1 MCLTSATDKGDVR
14 ANVSDRRDCQQYDHY
29 RFQAASVSLWEE
41 DISERCA
48 ALDGLGQQGVTDF
61 RAHLL
66 QNPACIRQA
75 VHLIKILDVNDVTLC
90 IHGAKSKDELLGSLT
105 KSLTPEALSTFR
117 DEIVAIAE
125 GKTHLEKES
134 TVQTI
139 HGQKIDILVS
149 MSIPTAG
156 ESDTMLVSFM
166 DSTEQKC
173 AEKAL
178 QERER
183 RLQSII
189 DVSGDVFFELD
200 RQGVVTYCSPPIEQ
214 ILTFAPAEKLVG
226 THFSQHFFPDQ
237 REIAESGFKRALS
250 GQAVKNL
257 GLQVFDRQGAAA
269 FIEVDMAPISKEE
282 RIVGVMGTL
291 RDVSERIFLEQKLQ
305 ESEGMIRALLNASTE
320 AMVLLDLDGTLLAL
334 NEATARSLNRSVAD
348 LTGKC
353 VYDFFPVDVARARKA
368 NTERVIRL
376 KSPQHIEDE
385 RGERFFDSHVYPIFD
400 SRGEVVRVAVFSRD
414 ITERVRYT
422 RRLQQA
428 HQEILQRNRELTV
441 LNRVA
446 EMFSQPYSLRNALSA
461 TLRLVLDTVYLDGG
475 IIQLAGKSK
484 NLPSYVTYGDLAFFP
499 QQEQLFCMAER
510 VQSEMIQSARS
521 IWTMDSAHL
530 PDLGTPVW
538 QEDGTVVGFLVQA
551 HEKPQGVMLLFSRQP
566 RALSEAQVRLLLTI
580 AGQIGTAVESAKLAD
595 GIAQI
600 ELANELDHLRSELIA
615 NVSHELRTPLGLI
628 EVGCSSLQAED
639 VTYKRKTQLKFLRL
653 IEQGTA
659 KLSRLVDNL
668 LGLSRV
674 ENSGFRLCKRMVD
687 LRKLVRDTVDRME
700 LIASAHQFT
709 CELPA
714 GPLRAKVDAYACEQV
729 LYNLLSNASKYSPL
743 GTEITVRASAEG
755 QEVLVQVRDRGIGI
769 PPQEMPHVFERFYRG
784 QHEQVQRAG
793 GTGLGL
799 AVCKELVLA
808 HGGRVWLENMS
819 DVGTSAFFT
828 LPIGDVQ
835 GE

>member
-1 MCLTSATDKGDVR
+1 MCLKSATDKGDFR
-14 ANVSDRRDCQQYDHY
+14 ANVSDRRDSQQHDHHL
-29 RFQAASVSLWEE
+29 FQAAPVSLWEE
-41 DISERCA
+41 DISELCA
-48 ALDGLGQQGVTDF
+48 ALDTPRQHGVTDF
-61 RAHLL
+61 R
-66 QNPACIRQA
+66 
-75 VHLIKILDVNDVTLC
+75 
-90 IHGAKSKDELLGSLT
+90 
-105 KSLTPEALSTFR
+105 
-117 DEIVAIAE
+117 
-125 GKTHLEKES
+125 
-134 TVQTI
+134 
-139 HGQKIDILVS
+139 VS
-149 MSIPTAG
+149 MSIPVAG
-156 ESDTMLVSFM
+156 ESDTVLVNCM
-166 DSTEQKC
+166 DVTKQNR

-178 QERER
+178 RERER
-183 RLQSII
+183 RLQAIV

-200 RQGVVTYCSPPIEQ
+200 RQGVVTYCSPPIER
-214 ILTFAPAEKLVG
+214 IRTFAPAERFIG
-226 THFSQHFFPDQ
+226 THFSQHFVPDQ

-257 GLQVFDRQGAAA
+257 RLQVFDRQGASAL
-269 FIEVDMAPISKEE
+269 IEVDMAPISTEE
-282 RIVGVMGTL
+282 RIVGVMGIL
-291 RDVSERIFLEQKLQ
+291 RDVSERILLEQKLQ

-334 NEATARSLNRSVAD
+334 NEATARSLNRSVTD

-385 RGERFFDSHVYPIFD
+385 RGGRFFDSHVYPIFD

-446 EMFSQPYSLRNALSA
+446 ETFSQPYSLRNALSA

-499 QQEQLFCMAER
+499 QQEQLFCLAER
-510 VQSEMIQSARS
+510 VQGEMIQSARS

-580 AGQIGTAVESAKLAD
+580 AGQLGTAVESAKLAD

-600 ELANELDHLRSELIA
+600 ELANELDHLRSKLIA

-628 EVGCSSLQAED
+628 EVGCSSLLTED
-639 VTYKRKTQLKFLRL
+639 VTYDRETQIKFLRM
-653 IEQGTA
+653 IEQETA
-659 KLSRLVDNL
+659 NLSGLVDNL

-674 ENSGFRLCKRMVD
+674 ESGEFRLYKQPVD
-687 LRKLVRDTVDRME
+687 VRELVRDTVDRIE
-700 LIASAHQFT
+700 LVASAHLFT

-714 GPLRAKVDAYACEQV
+714 GPLRARVDAYACEQV
-729 LYNLLSNASKYSPL
+729 LYNLLSNAIKYSPP
-743 GTEITVRASAEG
+743 GTEITVRATAED
-755 QEVLVQVRDRGIGI
+755 QEVLVQVRDQGIGI
-769 PPQEMPHVFERFYRG
+769 PTQEMDHVFERFFRG
-784 QHEQVQRAG
+784 QHEQVRRAG

-799 AVCKELVLA
+799 PVCKELVQA
-808 HGGRVWLENMS
+808 HGGRIWLESTPNA
-819 DVGTSAFFT
+819 GTSAFFT
-828 LPIGDVQ
+828 LPIGDVR
-835 GE
+835 G